1 MRPQHSR
8 TAALVLL
15 CAVGAA
21 AQQQTPCPPEKL
33 PKVAAISDQITRDL
47 DLVTEVAT
55 VTKENEPYQPYI
67 ITTLEGKELEK
78 LGVRNL
84 QEALELIP
92 GVDIGTNLLDVK
104 TPIFRGSNP
113 FAYGQVKLLID
124 DMVAN
129 DLLYDG
135 FAGHLYMPIEIIK
148 RIEVIR
154 GPGSKTDGVNAYAG
168 AIHVVTYAE
177 EFAVT
182 GSVNRLFAKAG
193 SYDFGGGGFAVSLS
207 EGDLHAHLDGY
218 YLNDNKK
225 LPAGPDTAATGAYNF
240 QTPFYAIDNTP
251 LAQTGDAPLQTETY
265 ALGLQLDYD
274 AFYLKARGTFWEHG
288 SAYGINGMLP
298 RDGDRISF
306 PSYLS
311 EIGWQP
317 SSGALKA
324 DIRLGTKY
332 DAFESDAMLLPP
344 GFETPS
350 LSDPLHT
357 TTTYD
362 EGFYGI
368 HKVASRLFYQ
378 SSYLT
383 YGGFDAHKITLGYR
397 LTREETY
404 RVVTKTTDRDT
415 GAGMVDYSDALPF
428 IDPGAKRDTVMA
440 SVQDQV
446 ELGPRISVLYGI
458 NIEKTS
464 LTDTQYDPRVSLV
477 FQKDSQYIFKALYS
491 HSHRNPSWQELFVM
505 NTASGLGN
513 PDLKPETV
521 DTFELAAIRKFSG
534 SDYLQAD
541 LFYLVNKDQIDKN
554 MVDATTKAHIFS
566 NAHDTELY
574 GFELELRT
582 HVTSHDR
589 LYLGYSYV
597 NGHSAEGNALA
608 NVARHLAKGS
618 YLYEFCPALSAAAVA
633 KYVGAKGRVE
643 GDFRDETDAYLTADF
658 TVRYNDPEARFSL
671 TASVK
676 NLADASV
683 VSPSE
688 PYTYVN
694 DYPQEGRT
702 FFLTVTKEF

>member
-1 MRPQHSR
+1 MRMRRSA
-8 TAALVLL
+8 AALLLLL

-21 AQQQTPCPPEKL
+21 AQPPASDRLEAH
-33 PKVAAISDQITRDL
+33 PEVASISDQISRDL

-55 VTKENEPYQPYI
+55 ATKENEPYQPYI
-67 ITTLEGKELEK
+67 ITALDGKELEK

-135 FAGHLYMPIEIIK
+135 FAGYLYMPIQIIK

-168 AIHVVTYAE
+168 TIHIVTYAE

-182 GSVNRLFAKAG
+182 GSVNRAFAESG
-193 SYDFGGGGFAVSLS
+193 SYDFGGGGFVTSFS
-207 EGDLHAHLDGY
+207 EGALHFHMDGY
-218 YLNDNKK
+218 YLQDNKK

-240 QTPFYAIDNTP
+240 VTPDYTIDNTP

-274 AFYLKARGTFWEHG
+274 AFYLKARGTFWKHG

-298 RDGDRISF
+298 RNGDRLYI
-306 PSYLS
+306 PSYLA
-311 EIGWQP
+311 ETGWQP
-317 SSGALKA
+317 SFGALKA
-324 DIRLGTKY
+324 DIRLGMKY
-332 DAFESDAMLLPP
+332 DAFDSDALLLPP

-350 LSDPLHT
+350 LSDPAHT
-357 TTTYD
+357 TTTYTD
-362 EGFYGI
+362 GFRGI
-368 HKVASRLFYQ
+368 HKASNRSFYQ
-378 SSYLT
+378 SSYFT
-383 YGGFDAHKITLGYR
+383 YSGFDAHKITLGYR
-397 LTREETY
+397 ITREETY

-415 GAGMVDYSDALPF
+415 GVGMVDYSDTLPF
-428 IDPGAKRDTVMA
+428 IDPDAERDTVMA
-440 SVQDQV
+440 SVQDQMD
-446 ELGPRISVLYGI
+446 LGPRISVLYGI

-477 FQKDSQYIFKALYS
+477 FQKDSQHIFKALYS

-505 NTASGLGN
+505 NTVSGLGN
-513 PDLKPETV
+513 PNLKPETV
-521 DTFELAAIRKFSG
+521 DTFELAAIRKFG
-534 SDYLQAD
+534 GNDYLQAD

-554 MVDATTKAHIFS
+554 EIDETTKAHIFS

-574 GFELELRT
+574 GFELEWRT

-589 LYLGYSYV
+589 LYAGYSYV
-597 NGHSAEGNALA
+597 NGHSGEGNALA
-608 NVARHLAKGS
+608 NVASHLAKAS
-618 YLYEFCPALSAAAVA
+618 YLYEFSPALSAAAIV
-633 KYVGAKGRVE
+633 KYVGAKERVE
-643 GDFRDETDAYLTADF
+643 ADPRDNTDAYLTADF
-658 TVRYNDPEARFSL
+658 TMRYSDPEARFSL
-671 TASVK
+671 AASVK

-702 FFLTVTKEF
+702 FFLTLTKEF

>member
-1 MRPQHSR
+1 MRLRRSR
-8 TAALVLL
+8 TALLFLL
-15 CAVGAA
+15 CATGAA
-21 AQQQTPCPPEKL
+21 AQPPGYKPLEAH
-33 PKVAAISDQITRDL
+33 PEVTSISDEITRDL

-55 VTKENEPYQPYI
+55 TTKENEPYQPYI

-78 LGVRNL
+78 LGIRNL

-135 FAGHLYMPIEIIK
+135 FAGYLYLPIEIIK

-168 AIHVVTYAE
+168 TIHVVTYAE

-182 GSVNRLFAKAG
+182 GSVNRVFAKGG
-193 SYDFGGGGFAVSLS
+193 SCDFGGGGFVTSFS
-207 EGDLHAHLDGY
+207 EDALHVHLDGY
-218 YLNDNKK
+218 YLRDNKK
-225 LPAGPDTAATGAYNF
+225 LTAGPDTAATGAYGGIN
-240 QTPFYAIDNTP
+240 IP

-274 AFYLKARGTFWEHG
+274 AFYLKARGTFWKHG

-298 RDGDRISF
+298 RDDDRVFF

-332 DAFESDAMLLPP
+332 DAFESDALLLPA
-344 GFETPS
+344 GFTDPETN
-350 LSDPLHT
+350 
-357 TTTYD
+357 TTYSN
-362 EGFYGI
+362 GFQGI
-368 HKVASRLFYQ
+368 HKASNRSFYQ
-378 SSYLT
+378 SSYLI
-383 YGGFDAHKITLGYR
+383 YSGFDAHKITLGYR

-404 RVVTKTTDRDT
+404 DVVTKTTDRDT
-415 GAGMVDYSDALPF
+415 GTGMVDYSETLPF
-428 IDPGAKRDTVMA
+428 FDSDAERDTVMV
-440 SVQDQV
+440 SVQDQM
-446 ELGPRISVLYGI
+446 EIGPRISMLYGI

-464 LTDTQYDPRVSLV
+464 LSDTQYDPRVSFV
-477 FQKDSQYIFKALYS
+477 FQKNRQHIFKALYS

-505 NTASGLGN
+505 NTKSGLGN

-521 DTFELAAIRKFSG
+521 DTFELAAIHKFSG
-534 SDYLQAD
+534 DDYLQAD
-541 LFYLVNKDQIDKN
+541 LFYLFNKDQIDKN
-554 MVDATTKAHIFS
+554 QIDDATKAHIFR

-574 GFELELRT
+574 GVELELRT
-582 HVTSHDR
+582 HITPRDR
-589 LYLGYSYV
+589 FYAGYSYV
-597 NGHSAEGNALA
+597 NGHSVESNAMA
-608 NVARHLAKGS
+608 NVARHLAKAS
-618 YLYEFCPALSAAAVA
+618 YLYEFSPALSTAAVV

-643 GDFRDETDAYLTADF
+643 ADPRDDTKPYLTADLSL
-658 TVRYNDPEARFSL
+658 RYSDPAARFSL
-671 TASVK
+671 AASVK

-683 VSPSE
+683 VYPSE
-688 PYTYVN
+688 PYTYAN